1 MWTTSSLLPNC
12 AGGYF
17 KLCPLKEK
25 KKKEGKEEEEPQA
38 ASVVIAN
45 GWAMSFLQALWFCTW
60 LTSNSGSE
68 PRSWWLSALVDCLT
82 SSTGESAIYLCAP
95 ISTANWGTKSV
106 YISIIFFFFSC
117 QAPLWEQQEGTERD
131 GVDLLFKHVNRVPK
145 ELSEGTHRTA
155 EVKEH

>member
-106 YISIIFFFFSC
+106 YISIIFFFSVVKHHSGNSKRA
-117 QAPLWEQQEGTERD
+117 QKERLGWSALQTREQSSKRTVRRHPQD
-131 GVDLLFKHVNRVPK
+131 GR
-145 ELSEGTHRTA
+145 S
-155 EVKEH
+155 

>member
-106 YISIIFFFFSC
+106 YISIIFFFQLSSTTLGTARGHRKRWGWSAL
-117 QAPLWEQQEGTERD
+117 QTREQSS
-131 GVDLLFKHVNRVPK
+131 K
-145 ELSEGTHRTA
+145 RT
-155 EVKEH
+155 VRRHPQDSRS